1 MNGKREKTNAH
12 GAGRILSYEPLKV
25 HCDACDQDF
34 NSWESFGR
42 HVDEIVDKPADTRR
56 EAVMDVLADH
66 LGDIGMEDGWDDP
79 QVTPD
84 GSIKCGCLAEFPDIT
99 AWRAHLA
106 QAIIDNIDASKEAY
120 EALNRV
126 DVEATREAG
135 EMNDEPMGQDW
146 RIRHDRLLA
155 ASSIVLDAAENRDG
169 DGSDMTCAPS
179 NPAAGTTGNMSE

>member
-56 EAVMDVLADH
+56 EA
-66 LGDIGMEDGWDDP
+66 
-79 QVTPD
+79 
-84 GSIKCGCLAEFPDIT
+84 
-99 AWRAHLA
+99 
-106 QAIIDNIDASKEAY
+106 
-120 EALNRV
+120 
-126 DVEATREAG
+126 G

-155 ASSIVLDAAENRDG
+155 ASPIVLDAAENRGG

-179 NPAAGTTGNMSE
+179 NPTAGTTGNMSE

>member
-34 NSWESFGR
+34 NSGESFGR
-42 HVDEIVDKPADTRR
+42 HVDKIVDKPADTRR

-79 QVTPD
+79 QVTP
-84 GSIKCGCLAEFPDIT
+84 GRSIQCGCLAEFPDIT

-126 DVEATREAG
+126 DMEATREAG
-135 EMNDEPMGQDW
+135 EMT
-146 RIRHDRLLA
+146 
-155 ASSIVLDAAENRDG
+155 ASLIVLDAVENRDG
-169 DGSDMTCAPS
+169 DGSDVACAPS
-179 NPAAGTTGNMSE
+179 NPTAGTTGNMSE

>member
-1 MNGKREKTNAH
+1 
-12 GAGRILSYEPLKV
+12 
-25 HCDACDQDF
+25 
-34 NSWESFGR
+34 
-42 HVDEIVDKPADTRR
+42 
-56 EAVMDVLADH
+56 MDVLADH

-135 EMNDEPMGQDW
+135 EMNDEPWGRTGGSATTVSW
-146 RIRHDRLLA
+146 PPRR
-155 ASSIVLDAAENRDG
+155 SSWTRRKTA
-169 DGSDMTCAPS
+169 
-179 NPAAGTTGNMSE
+179 TGMALT

>member
-1 MNGKREKTNAH
+1 M
-12 GAGRILSYEPLKV
+12 
-25 HCDACDQDF
+25 
-34 NSWESFGR
+34 
-42 HVDEIVDKPADTRR
+42 
-56 EAVMDVLADH
+56 
-66 LGDIGMEDGWDDP
+66 
-79 QVTPD
+79 
-84 GSIKCGCLAEFPDIT
+84 
-99 AWRAHLA
+99 RAHLA

-179 NPAAGTTGNMSE
+179 NPTAGTTGNMSE